1 MRYTRIVAP
10 LGLAV
15 AMLLVASRGAVA
27 QNPGPMPG
35 NDPLARFLFP
45 PELVMSNQQAI
56 GLTDR
61 QRSSIHQE
69 VQRAMGKFT
78 ELQMR
83 MGGDAEKMTRLLQ
96 ATPVDEA
103 QVLGQ
108 ADQILNTERE
118 LKKAQLSLM
127 IRIKNTLTPEQQAKL
142 NQIRGS

>member
-1 MRYTRIVAP
+1 MRPTRIVAAG
-10 LGLAV
+10 GLAI

-61 QRSSIHQE
+61 QRTSIQQE
-69 VQRAMGKFT
+69 IQRAMGKFT
-78 ELQMR
+78 DLQMR
-83 MGGDAEKMTRLLQ
+83 MG
-96 ATPVDEA
+96 VDEA
-103 QVLGQ
+103 QVLDQ
-108 ADQILNTERE
+108 VDQILNTERE
-118 LKKAQLSLM
+118 LKKTQLSLM

-142 NQIRGS
+142 NSMR